1 MAKSRVTQ
9 SQLAA
14 ELGVAQSTVARALA
28 GDKSINSRTRM
39 RVAKAKK
46 KYGYRPSIL
55 AKGLLGQRTHTL
67 GVLLKRYEPNHMT
80 VFGGI
85 EQEAGRRGYSVM
97 LAISGSDSDKER
109 DKVNSLLDRAV
120 EGLIVETIGPNEDV
134 YRSCVEA
141 SHPVVFFEKGYAEFA
156 SGVLRDEE
164 HAGRIMTEYLASLG
178 HRRIAYIGDNCNTT
192 LSASVRGYNQALEA
206 AGIPPDSKLAAE
218 VKPLAEVPPG
228 ENRWWVR
235 ENGATAAEHL
245 LSLESPP
252 TAIVVAGSELAVGV
266 LDVARMRGLNVPR
279 DLSVGDLYGG
289 YLSERLVP
297 KLTEVSFPL
306 REMGMLLANKVIG
319 QLESPGMFAERLAFI
334 HGELVVGDS
343 TGPVCDS
350 SRSDP

>member
-120 EGLIVETIGPNEDV
+120 
-134 YRSCVEA
+134 
-141 SHPVVFFEKGYAEFA
+141 
-156 SGVLRDEE
+156 
-164 HAGRIMTEYLASLG
+164 
-178 HRRIAYIGDNCNTT
+178 
-192 LSASVRGYNQALEA
+192 ALK
-206 AGIPPDSKLAAE
+206 PD
-218 VKPLAEVPPG
+218 
-228 ENRWWVR
+228 
-235 ENGATAAEHL
+235 L
-245 LSLESPP
+245 LSG
-252 TAIVVAGSELAVGV
+252 AFCGHMHRI
-266 LDVARMRGLNVPR
+266 
-279 DLSVGDLYGG
+279 GG
-289 YLSERLVP
+289 
-297 KLTEVSFPL
+297 
-306 REMGMLLANKVIG
+306 
-319 QLESPGMFAERLAFI
+319 
-334 HGELVVGDS
+334 
-343 TGPVCDS
+343 
-350 SRSDP
+350 